1 MASVKVLFVTGRLAE
16 PALRRTLE
24 GMAPDFAWDVAVMKI
39 SVAALMTSEWIAR
52 FLEPPADCD
61 LILIPGL
68 CKGDPELL
76 ARATGVRAEKGP
88 NDLRNIPEH
97 FGLAAAR
104 SQYGG
109 YDIRILAEINNAPL
123 LHPDQIYEMATR
135 YRDAGADI
143 IDIGCTPGHAFPLLR
158 EVVGSLRAGRFE
170 VSIDTF
176 DRKEIET
183 AVDAGAGWVLS
194 VNSTN
199 LEVARDLDATV
210 VAIPDFDAGLETLE
224 PTLESLDAW
233 GTPYIVDPVIEPIGF
248 GFADSLCRYVE
259 VRRRYPNT
267 DIMMGIANI
276 TELTSADTTGVNATL
291 IGFCQELGIR
301 YVLTTEVIPWAHG
314 AVREVDVARR
324 LMHYAVTEGQLPKHL
339 DDRLLTV
346 RDPEV
351 LAYTE
356 DELRALQ
363 AQLTDPNYRIFADR
377 QFIYVFN
384 SERFVRGTSIQE
396 IFRQLDVEE
405 PTHAFYLGK
414 ELMKAKIAVDLGKTY
429 RQEGT
434 LNWGYL
440 TPPEEPTDEH
450 ATLTQRSS
458 KSRRARRSRG
468 TA

>member
-1 MASVKVLFVTGRLAE
+1 MKVLFVTGKLAE

-24 GMAPDFAWDVAVMKI
+24 GMAADFAWEVAVMKI
-39 SVAALMTSEWIAR
+39 SVAALMTPEWIAK

-76 ARATGVRAEKGP
+76 ARATGLRVEKGP
-88 NDLRNIPEH
+88 DDLRWIPEH

-104 SQYGG
+104 SHYGG

-123 LHPDQIYEMATR
+123 LQPDEIYQMAAK

-143 IDIGCTPGHAFPLLR
+143 IDIGCTPGQPFPLLS
-158 EVVGSLRAGRFE
+158 EVVGSLRASQFE

-176 DRKEIET
+176 DVEEIKT

-210 VAIPDFDAGLETLE
+210 VAIPDFDGGLETLE

-233 GTPYIVDPVIEPIGF
+233 GTPYIVDPIIEPIGF
-248 GFADSLCRYVE
+248 GFADSLYRYVE
-259 VRRRYPNT
+259 LRRRYPST
-267 DIMMGIANI
+267 DMMMGIGNI
-276 TELTSADTTGVNATL
+276 TELTSADTTGVNAAL

-301 YVLTTEVIPWAHG
+301 YVLTTEVIPWAYG

-363 AQLTDPNYRIFADR
+363 QQLTDPNYRIFADR

-384 SERFVRGTSIQE
+384 SERFVRGTQIQE
-396 IFRQLDVEE
+396 IFRKLEVEE
-405 PTHAFYLGK
+405 PSHAFYLGK
-414 ELMKAKIAVDLGKTY
+414 ELMKAKIAIDLGKTY

-440 TPPEEPTDEH
+440 TPPEDPTDEH
-450 ATLTQRSS
+450 VALTQRSS
-458 KSRRARRSRG
+458 KSRRAGQPRG
-468 TA
+468 TV